1 MCIPE
6 MNSSSWTG
14 GATVSWSYARE
25 ENGTMAG
32 EMTRAPHGTWKLP
45 MGRKYR
51 GRSPSQGWYASS
63 GYIISMSAKLVS
75 KRREN

>member
-32 EMTRAPHGTWKLP
+32 EKNNTGAAWDMEIADGEEVPRPKP
-45 MGRKYR
+45 E
-51 GRSPSQGWYASS
+51 S
-63 GYIISMSAKLVS
+63 GLVCIVWVYYLYVCEA
-75 KRREN
+75 RQ